1 MDFLKLPFFREIEA
15 SQNIL
20 LAGCG
25 GGYDIFCGLPLYF
38 GLRGLGKTVH
48 LANLS
53 FSRIAGSTGRKLPGG
68 MVEVNAQTQGDERY
82 FPEMYLARWL
92 ASQYIPA
99 PIYCLPREGVKPVAK
114 AYAWLAETLNID
126 TILLV
131 DGGTDSLMR
140 GDEVELGT
148 PEEDSVS
155 IAAVDQT
162 DVARKMLVCLGF
174 GIDTFH
180 GVCHAQF
187 LEAVGAVTRDGGFL
201 GMWSL
206 TQDMPE
212 VQQYKA
218 ACYDTFRHMLG
229 NPSIVSTSVLSA
241 VEGRFGDYHWTQRT
255 EGSKLFIN
263 ALMTLYWAFRLET
276 IARRNLY
283 LDEIRETESFR
294 AATNAIQA
302 YRARNVDSRKD
313 WQNLPM

>member
-1 MDFLKLPFFREIEA
+1 MDLLTLPFHREINA
-15 SQNIL
+15 AQNIL

-38 GLRGLGKTVH
+38 GLRALGKTVH

-53 FSRIAGSTGRKLPGG
+53 FSPIADSTGRKLPGG
-68 MVEVNAQTQGDERY
+68 MVKVDAHTEGSERY

-92 ASQYIPA
+92 ASQNINA
-99 PIYCLPREGVKPVAK
+99 PIYCLSRDGVKPIAT

-140 GDEVELGT
+140 GDEVGLGT
-148 PEEDSVS
+148 PAEDMVS

-162 DVARKMLVCLGF
+162 DVARKLLVCLGF

-218 ACYDTFRHMLG
+218 ASDYTFRHMRN
-229 NPSIVSTSVLSA
+229 NPSIVSSSILSA
-241 VEGRFGDYHWTQRT
+241 IEGQFGDFHANERT
-255 EGSKLFIN
+255 EGSELFIN
-263 ALMTLYWAFRLET
+263 ALMTLYWAFRLEP
-276 IARRNLY
+276 IVRRNLY
-283 LDEIRETESFR
+283 LDRLRATESFQDVIDVIH
-294 AATNAIQA
+294 T
-302 YRARNVDSRKD
+302 YRARNTANIKD
-313 WQNLPM
+313 WQDLPM